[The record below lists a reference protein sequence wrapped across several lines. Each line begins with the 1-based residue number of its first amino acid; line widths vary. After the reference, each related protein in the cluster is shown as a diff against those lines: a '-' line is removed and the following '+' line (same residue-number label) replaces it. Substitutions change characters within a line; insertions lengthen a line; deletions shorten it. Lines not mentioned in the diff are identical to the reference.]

1 MWERDLPISLLLV
14 LTACSRPATG
24 PGPSPDPTRPL
35 PSPLPEVVARVNG
48 RPVYMRDIVP
58 LAKPELDKAADREK
72 ARPATLRAA
81 VERYVG
87 RELLFQEA
95 LARGLRADDEVVEQ
109 AYNQARL
116 RYPDEKDWVDALL
129 VQGFDPASFR
139 TELRIQAVLARLAEE
154 EARKIKPVSEEEA
167 EAYYDSHREDFRI
180 QEVTV
185 RHILRGLL
193 PTSTPQQRAGQLAQA
208 QGILARLGRGEK
220 LDVLAKELSDDVR
233 SRDQGGLLPPFTTG
247 QADPAF
253 EAAVVA
259 LKNPGDLSGIVE
271 TPAGFHIVELVS
283 RRPGGLPPYESVAP
297 VLKVRM
303 RRERVAEA
311 VKALEDRLRARA
323 RVETYL

>member
-1 MWERDLPISLLLV
+1 MRERTLPIALLLV
-14 LTACSRPATG
+14 LTACSRPATA

-35 PSPLPEVVARVNG
+35 PSPLPKVVARVNG

-95 LARGLRADDEVVEQ
+95 LARGLRADDEVVEL

-129 VQGFDPASFR
+129 GQGFDPVSFR

-154 EARKIKPVSEEEA
+154 EARKISPVSEEEA
-167 EAYYDSHREDFRI
+167 EGHYDAHREDFRI
-180 QEVTV
+180 QETTV

-208 QGILARLGRGEK
+208 QGILARLARGEK
-220 LDVLAKELSDDVR
+220 LSVLAKEFSDDVR
-233 SRDQGGLLPPFTTG
+233 TRDQGGLLPPFTTG
-247 QADPAF
+247 QPDPTF
-253 EAAVVA
+253 EAAVMA
-259 LKNPGDLSGIVE
+259 LENPGDLSGIVE

-297 VLKVRM
+297 VLKERM

-311 VKALEDRLRARA
+311 VKALEDGLRAKA